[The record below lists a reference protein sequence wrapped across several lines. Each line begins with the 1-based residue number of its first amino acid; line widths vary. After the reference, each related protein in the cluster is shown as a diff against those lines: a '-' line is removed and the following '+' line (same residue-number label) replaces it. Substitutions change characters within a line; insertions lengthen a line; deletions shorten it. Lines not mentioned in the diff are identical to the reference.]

1 MYDENFFFSFF
12 FFVFSYK
19 LLFWSDRHLSL
30 STLLLTVTCALSLT
44 QMIYPLAHRVLFQ
57 RVMETVQ
64 DAKPDN
70 LSFRDLADGAW
81 KGAWNYADRL
91 YAFTHK

>member
-1 MYDENFFFSFF
+1 MYDESFFFSFF
-12 FFVFSYK
+12 FFLFSYK

-30 STLLLTVTCALSLT
+30 STLLLTVSCALSLT
-44 QMIYPLAHRVLFQ
+44 QMIYPFANRVLLH

-70 LSFRDLADGAW
+70 LSFRDVADGAW

-91 YAFTHK
+91 YAHIQK